1 MATRGARSRD
11 KVDQIYKLNQMISL
25 LAQSET
31 LALCAFS
38 ALPLKTP
45 KELFPQATT
54 IRLVLILKSFPVQR
68 KGVKSDVI

>member
-45 KELFPQATT
+45 RELFPQATT
-54 IRLVLILKSFPVQR
+54 IRLVLILKSFSVQR